1 MYLLYFWSNRIR
13 LDKGGKIINGGGTT
27 VYLNE
32 EKMINEEK
40 IINGA
45 GTTVYLHGKEW
56 TWTPTS

>member
-1 MYLLYFWSNRIR
+1 MATWTEKVAVQLSHLI

-45 GTTVYLHGKEW
+45 GTTVYLHGKE
-56 TWTPTS
+56 